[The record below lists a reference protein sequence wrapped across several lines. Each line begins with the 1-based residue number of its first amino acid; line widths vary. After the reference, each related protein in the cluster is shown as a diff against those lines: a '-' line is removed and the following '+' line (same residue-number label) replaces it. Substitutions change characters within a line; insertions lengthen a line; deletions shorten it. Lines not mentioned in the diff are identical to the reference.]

1 MRGVNW
7 NEAFLIYMSII
18 SIIHR
23 LKKSGKISFHTKTD
37 TSAADQDT
45 KTDISS
51 SQYQYPGVE
60 LEDYYLYYLQDPLRD
75 SMAIRARVIY
85 ITKSELL
92 FEVSADTVL
101 PESQKS
107 ISDNAEIK
115 LLSPLSNLLFV
126 VGKNISLKLQVPFRG
141 DFVRAT
147 GRILGVEYHAV
158 SHSTH
163 VKVAYTKI
171 LGNDNEVLFDTI
183 LDMLM

>member
-1 MRGVNW
+1 
-7 NEAFLIYMSII
+7 MSII

-23 LKKSGKISFHTKTD
+23 LKKSGKSSFHTTD
-37 TSAADQDT
+37 PGAADQDT
-45 KTDISS
+45 KTDISGS
-51 SQYQYPGVE
+51 RHQYPGVE
-60 LEDYYLYYLQDPLRD
+60 LEDYYLYYLQDPLKD
-75 SMAIRARVIY
+75 SMAVRARVVY

-92 FEVSADTVL
+92 FEVGADTIL
-101 PESQKS
+101 PESQKN
-107 ISDNAEIK
+107 IPDKAETK
-115 LLSPLSNLLFV
+115 SLSPPSNLLFV
-126 VGKNISLKLQVPFRG
+126 AGKNISLKLQVPFRS

-147 GRILGVEYHAV
+147 GRILGVEYNTV